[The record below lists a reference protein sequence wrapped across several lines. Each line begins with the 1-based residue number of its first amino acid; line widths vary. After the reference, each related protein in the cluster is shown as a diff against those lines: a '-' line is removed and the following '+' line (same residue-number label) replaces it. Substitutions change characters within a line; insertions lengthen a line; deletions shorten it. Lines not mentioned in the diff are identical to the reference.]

1 MDIVVDSA
9 QGDGM
14 LLIDAAICTP
24 MAHSYLEA
32 AQERG
37 GAAGMRQSAK
47 HSKYDSLTPEGSSFT
62 AAVVEALGAWGPELE
77 EYWKKI
83 LAIMEKEAE
92 EFGEKHIASQ
102 FANRWLPRL
111 SVSVQRGNALAIIH
125 RCRRDRVA
133 AGRSTGGRRLFS
145 ASQDDTY

>member
-1 MDIVVDSA
+1 M
-9 QGDGM
+9 
-14 LLIDAAICTP
+14 
-24 MAHSYLEA
+24 
-32 AQERG
+32 
-37 GAAGMRQSAK
+37 
-47 HSKYDSLTPEGSSFT
+47 
-62 AAVVEALGAWGPELE
+62 VEALGAWGTELE
-77 EYWKKI
+77 EYWRRI
-83 LAIMEKEAE
+83 LDAVEEEAE
-92 EFGEKHIASQ
+92 EWGEKHIASQ

>member
-1 MDIVVDSA
+1 M
-9 QGDGM
+9 
-14 LLIDAAICTP
+14 
-24 MAHSYLEA
+24 
-32 AQERG
+32 
-37 GAAGMRQSAK
+37 
-47 HSKYDSLTPEGSSFT
+47 
-62 AAVVEALGAWGPELE
+62 EALGAWGPELE
-77 EYWKKI
+77 KYWKKI

-133 AGRSTGGRRLFS
+133 VGRSTGGRRLFS